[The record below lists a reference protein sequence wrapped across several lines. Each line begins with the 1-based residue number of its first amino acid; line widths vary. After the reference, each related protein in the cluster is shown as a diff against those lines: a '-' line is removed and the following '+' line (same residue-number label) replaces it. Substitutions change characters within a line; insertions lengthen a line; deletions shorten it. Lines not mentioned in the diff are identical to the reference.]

1 MVRLCDGFREGGCE
15 RTMGMNAII
24 SNAKPAKSGS
34 RAASTA
40 HHHFGAETSDDDRRD
55 GRINLVPTV
64 DFAYPDEDDEPEPVV
79 RDEWRSEPALIKCQ
93 RRFAPIHSGHVLTA
107 PLLDK
112 RLEVLQFALRDAV
125 EQMDVAAICRLAG
138 KARTTAERIAAEQ
151 IAGATPAS
159 REIHDGIV
167 IHDDADRGKVLIQ
180 FTAPVDRG
188 TRRWLKMCGFCG
200 SGDGATYWR
209 RRTFRRGENL
219 ALDHA
224 RHCVERI
231 LEQRAKISAAERAA
245 FVRDTA
251 HSLCA

>member
-1 MVRLCDGFREGGCE
+1 
-15 RTMGMNAII
+15 MNAII

-40 HHHFGAETSDDDRRD
+40 HHYSNAGFGAETSDDDRRD

-64 DFAYPDEDDEPEPVV
+64 DFTYPDEDDEPTPCV
-79 RDEWRSEPALIKCQ
+79 RDEWRNEPVLAKCQ

-125 EQMDVAAICRLAG
+125 EQMDVAAIHRLAG
-138 KARTTAERIAAEQ
+138 KARATAQRIAAEQ
-151 IAGATPAS
+151 LAGATASS
-159 REIHDGIV
+159 REIHAGIV
-167 IHDDADRGKVLIQ
+167 IHDDAERSKVFIQ
-180 FTAPVDRG
+180 FAAPVDAG
-188 TRRWLKMCGFCG
+188 TRRWLQMCGFCG

-209 RRTFRRGENL
+209 RRTFRRGENI

-224 RHCVERI
+224 RHCVQRI
-231 LEQRAKISAAERAA
+231 VEKREKLGAAARAA
-245 FVRDTA
+245 FARETA

>member
-1 MVRLCDGFREGGCE
+1 M
-15 RTMGMNAII
+15 
-24 SNAKPAKSGS
+24 PAKSGS

-40 HHHFGAETSDDDRRD
+40 HHYSNAGFGAETSDDDRRD

-64 DFAYPDEDDEPEPVV
+64 DFTYPDEDDEPAPRVH
-79 RDEWRSEPALIKCQ
+79 DAWRSEPALTKCQ

-125 EQMDVAAICRLAG
+125 EQMDVAAIHRLAG
-138 KARTTAERIAAEQ
+138 KARSTAQRIAAEQ
-151 IAGATPAS
+151 LAGATASS
-159 REIHDGIV
+159 REIHGGIV
-167 IHDDADRGKVLIQ
+167 IHDDAERHKVLIQ
-180 FTAPVDRG
+180 LPTPADAG

-209 RRTFRRGENL
+209 RRTFLRGENI

-224 RHCVERI
+224 RHCVQRI
-231 LEQRAKISAAERAA
+231 VEKREKLTAAERAA
-245 FVRDTA
+245 FTRDTA

>member
-1 MVRLCDGFREGGCE
+1 
-15 RTMGMNAII
+15 MGMNAII

-40 HHHFGAETSDDDRRD
+40 HHYSNAGFGAETSDDDRRD
-55 GRINLVPTV
+55 GRVNLVPTV
-64 DFAYPDEDDEPEPVV
+64 DFDYPDEGDEPAPRIRDDW
-79 RDEWRSEPALIKCQ
+79 RDESVLAKCQ
-93 RRFAPIHSGHVLTA
+93 RRFPRIDSGHVLTA

-125 EQMDVAAICRLAG
+125 EQMDVSAICRLAG
-138 KARTTAERIAAEQ
+138 KVRTTAQRIEAEQ
-151 IAGATPAS
+151 LAGATASS

-167 IHDDADRGKVLIQ
+167 IHDDADLGKVLIQ
-180 FTAPVDRG
+180 FATPVDRG
-188 TRRWLKMCGFCG
+188 TRRWLQMCGFCG

-209 RRTFRRGENL
+209 RRTFRRGGNL

-224 RHCVERI
+224 RHCVARI
-231 LEQRAKISAAERAA
+231 IEKREKIGAAERSA
-245 FVRDTA
+245 FARETA